1 MYLYLYD
8 SFLVEQKYR
17 KIIDQIETRLTDL
30 GISGRTIRLTIL
42 KNAREVIKDNLR
54 EEIDTVVVIGSD
66 KLFSESAMALAGTE
80 VALGFI
86 PVGESAMA
94 DILDIP
100 KSIEACDVV
109 SGRRLQKIDLG
120 RINGQYFL
128 NSVQIDSAKVSIKCD
143 NFYQIV
149 PSGSI
154 KSIKVIN
161 LDWLNFTLSEPDI
174 ALEKR
179 ASSAK
184 DGLLEVVFS
193 KAPRVTLPL
202 FKRIEQ
208 KDSLFYAKRIQFH
221 VLGDREIMARVDHER
236 ILKLP
241 LIIEVIPK
249 CLKLI
254 VGRSHLI

>member
-17 KIIDQIETRLTDL
+17 KTIDQIETRLTDL
-30 GISGRTIRLTIL
+30 GINGRTIRLTIL

-54 EEIDTVVVIGSD
+54 DEIDTVVVIGSD

-86 PVGESAMA
+86 PVGESTMA

-109 SGRRLQKIDLG
+109 SGRRVQKIDLG

-128 NSVQIDSAKVSIKCD
+128 NSVQIDSAKVTIKAD
-143 NFYQIV
+143 DAYQIV
-149 PSGSI
+149 PSGGI
-154 KSIKVIN
+154 KSIKIIN
-161 LDWLNFTLSEPDI
+161 LDWLNFNLSETDI
-174 ALEKR
+174 AIDKR

-184 DGLLEVVFS
+184 DGLLEVVFG
-193 KAPRVTLPL
+193 KAPKVTFPL
-202 FKRIEQ
+202 FRKIEQ
-208 KDSLFYAKRIQFH
+208 KDSLFYVKRLQFH
-221 VLGDREIMARVDHER
+221 AWGDREVMARVDNER

-241 LIIEVIPK
+241 LIIEIIPR

>member
-17 KIIDQIETRLTDL
+17 KTIDQIETRSTDL
-30 GISGRTIRLTIL
+30 GINGRTIRLTIL

-54 EEIDTVVVIGSD
+54 GEIDTVVVIGSD

-86 PVGESAMA
+86 PVGESILA

-100 KSIEACDVV
+100 KSVEACDVV
-109 SGRRLQKIDLG
+109 SGRRVQKIDLG
-120 RINGQYFL
+120 RINGQHFL
-128 NSVQIDSAKVSIKCD
+128 NSIQIDSAKVSIKCD
-143 NFYQIV
+143 DLYQIV

-154 KSIKVIN
+154 KSIKITN

-174 ALEKR
+174 AIEKR
-179 ASSAK
+179 ASLAK
-184 DGLLEVVFS
+184 DGLLEVIFS
-193 KAPRVTLPL
+193 KSPRVTFPL
-202 FKRIEQ
+202 FRRIEQ
-208 KDSLFYAKRIQFH
+208 KDSLFYVKRIQFH
-221 VLGDREIMARVDHER
+221 ALGDREIMARVDNER

-241 LIIEVIPK
+241 LIVEVIPN

-254 VGRSHLI
+254 VGRGHLI